1 MIQDLTPFLSVIERS
16 KSLSTRSI
24 GSEECEGDEEFS
36 KPDSCIISGVI
47 HALSLV
53 CLPHDFDIRYP
64 YWGIFPSPLRDLFG
78 Q

>member
-36 KPDSCIISGVI
+36 KLDSCIISGVI
-47 HALSLV
+47 SWQGMSVSRIIHFLE
-53 CLPHDFDIRYP
+53 
-64 YWGIFPSPLRDLFG
+64 
-78 Q
+78 